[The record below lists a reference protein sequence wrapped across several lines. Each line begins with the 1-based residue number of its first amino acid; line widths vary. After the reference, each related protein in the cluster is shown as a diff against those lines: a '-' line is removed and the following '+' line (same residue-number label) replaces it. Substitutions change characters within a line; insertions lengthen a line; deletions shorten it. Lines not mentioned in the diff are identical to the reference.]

1 MSDQLFYNPSLSRE
15 SKELVFTAEES
26 KHIAKVLRKK
36 IGDIVQ
42 VTNGDGLLFSA
53 TLYVT
58 NPDQCLATI
67 TSIDKKILPMH
78 WLHIAVAPTK
88 SADRFEWFLEKATE
102 IGINEISPIICE
114 HSERKTIKKD
124 RCIRI
129 LESAMKQSR
138 RAYLPKFNE
147 PITLEEFL
155 NHDHPGLRFIAH
167 CREGEK
173 LELKRRVAPD
183 KDITVLIGPEGDFSE
198 AEVDLAYEKGFYPVS
213 LGEARLR
220 TETAAVVACATVN
233 LINTR

>member
-1 MSDQLFYNPSLSRE
+1 MSDQLFYNPSLSLE

>member
-1 MSDQLFYNPSLSRE
+1 MSDQLFYDPSLGPD
-15 SKELVFTAEES
+15 SKELVFAAEES

-36 IGDIVQ
+36 TGDMVH

-53 TLYVT
+53 TLT
-58 NPDQCLATI
+58 EASPDQCIASI

-88 SADRFEWFLEKATE
+88 STDRFEWFLEKATE
-102 IGINEISPIICE
+102 IGVNEISPIICQ
-114 HSERKTIKKD
+114 HSERKTIKKE
-124 RCIRI
+124 RCLRI
-129 LESAMKQSR
+129 LESAMKQSK
-138 RAYLPKFNE
+138 RAYIPKFNE
-147 PITLEEFL
+147 LITLEEFL
-155 NHDHPGLRFIAH
+155 SHDHPGLRFMAH
-167 CREGEK
+167 CHEDEK

-183 KDITVLIGPEGDFSE
+183 KDITILIGPEGDFSE
-198 AEVDLAYEKGFYPVS
+198 AEVEMAYDKGFYPVS